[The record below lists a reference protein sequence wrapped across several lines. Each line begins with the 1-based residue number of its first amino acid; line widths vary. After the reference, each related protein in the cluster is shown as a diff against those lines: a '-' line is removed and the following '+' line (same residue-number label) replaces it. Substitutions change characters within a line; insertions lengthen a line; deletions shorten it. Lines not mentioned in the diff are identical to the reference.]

1 MAIFIVLLFVVSFS
15 MFFYSMIRYKK
26 FGMLT
31 QEERKRYR
39 EIATKLQTE
48 RTNDEQEFYFQTQDS
63 FYSLMISK
71 YSFFAAI
78 LLIIIQAIYGKISQ

>member
-1 MAIFIVLLFVVSFS
+1 

-39 EIATKLQTE
+39 EIAKRLQLE
-48 RTNDEQEFYFQTQDS
+48 RTDEEQEFYFQTQDS
-63 FYSLMISK
+63 FFSLMISK

-78 LLIIIQAIYGKISQ
+78 LLIIIQMLYGKIFQ